1 MYSQIKSRL
10 YKLLAL
16 FIAVLLMLNMRTAY
30 ITLVQGDELAVITE
44 KQYKY
49 NENISNIKYFVQ
61 DSKGRELLGYITK
74 YYFVIDVN
82 TYLKNNM
89 DTDLSKI
96 KAITYILR
104 GYKTDYDL
112 DKIQNVK
119 TNQKLYY
126 TIDEDSYNKLSLIKG
141 VKGVYTYK
149 AKEVDRSN
157 SWLYANMLTN
167 PMTSDNKLKAEGSI
181 ERLVYEK
188 TKNNEFPKISFEKEL
203 TGEVKEGK
211 EELAANNINLKL
223 TTDKSIEDLIK
234 EVISKDKYKAYDQI
248 GVVLSEPSTG
258 KIKAMVQRDDWKPNI
273 ILGAATENGYEPGSI
288 FKTITQEAAMDYMNI
303 PVDQVYDCNEGKK
316 NYGYINMEEA
326 YTVSCNEYFQKL
338 GSKIKFINIL
348 PFAKNQGV
356 FDKVLNF
363 DGNGEVKGDFSE
375 DKYADVNLAIG
386 QSMRITPIQALGIV
400 NTVINEGSYVKP
412 YLIDSFINNEGK
424 VVEKCSTVKRKV
436 FKSNTARVLKNQ
448 MIKVV
453 EDSKGTGKYARING
467 VQIGGK
473 TGTTERVVTVK
484 NKNAVTGLEETVSEK
499 HSDGWFIGFAKINNT
514 YYTATV
520 FVKDIKVQGED
531 AGVTAAPI
539 FKEIIEKLIGE
550 K

>member
-1 MYSQIKSRL
+1 MYWQIKSRL

-16 FIAVLLMLNMRTAY
+16 FIVILLTLNIRTAY
-30 ITLVQGDELAVITE
+30 IALVQGDELAVITE
-44 KQYKY
+44 KQYRY
-49 NENISNIKYFVQ
+49 NENVSNIKYFVQ
-61 DSKGRELLGYITK
+61 DAKGRELLSYITK

-82 TYLKNNM
+82 TYIKNNL

-104 GYKTDYDL
+104 GYRSDYDL
-112 DKIQNVK
+112 EKIQSIK

-126 TIDEDSYNKLSLIKG
+126 AIDEDSYNKLSLIQG
-141 VKGVYTYK
+141 VKGVYAYK
-149 AKEVDRSN
+149 SKEVDRSN
-157 SWLYANMLTN
+157 SWLYTNMLTN
-167 PMTSDNKLKAEGSI
+167 PMTSDNKLKGEGSI

-188 TKNNEFPKISFEKEL
+188 TKNNEFPKISFDKEVN
-203 TGEVKEGK
+203 GDVGEGK
-211 EELAANNINLKL
+211 EDLAANNINLRL
-223 TTDKSIEDLIK
+223 TTDKSIEDFIK
-234 EVISKDKYKAYDQI
+234 EIISKDKYKVYDQI
-248 GVVLSEPSTG
+248 GVVLSDPSTG
-258 KIKAMVQRDDWKPNI
+258 KIKAMVQRDDWKPNV
-273 ILGAATENGYEPGSI
+273 ILGSATENGYEPGSI

-303 PVDQVYDCNEGKK
+303 PVDQVYDCKEGKK
-316 NYGYINMEEA
+316 NYGNINMEDA

-338 GSKIKFINIL
+338 GSKIKFANIL
-348 PFAKNQGV
+348 PFAKNQGI
-356 FDKVLNF
+356 FEKVLNF

-375 DKYADVNLAIG
+375 DKYGDVNLAIG

-400 NTVINEGSYVKP
+400 NTVIDEGTYVKP
-412 YLIDSFINNEGK
+412 YLIDAFVNNDGN
-424 VVEKCSTVKRKV
+424 VVEKCSTSKRRV
-436 FKSNTARVLKNQ
+436 FKSNTAKVLKNQ

-453 EDSKGTGKYARING
+453 EDPKGTGKYAKIDG

-484 NKNAVTGLEETVSEK
+484 NKNATTGIEESVIEK

-514 YYTATV
+514 YYTAAV

-539 FKEIIEKLIGE
+539 FKEIVERLNVK
-550 K
+550 